1 MNNSIEY
8 KNQPSRINTLL
19 RSKAV
24 RRGGAVVAAAGVALG
39 VGATYAGATE
49 TLKVPEPKE
58 LSAGNT
64 TSTTNGSI
72 TVEDGPEALPTTS
85 TTEHIATPPPAIDAY
100 VDDGSGENT
109 TITTSTG
116 NTTSTTSGSITVE
129 DGPEALPT
137 TSTTRHI
144 ATPPPAIDAY
154 VDTGNATS
162 STTTTE
168 GPTSVH
174 INTGE
179 HLLAHTGNNIPTQ
192 ALIGSTLVAG
202 GLMAGEILRR
212 RGHSPHPITPVIE
225 SQSK

>member
-64 TSTTNGSI
+64 TSTTN
-72 TVEDGPEALPTTS
+72 
-85 TTEHIATPPPAIDAY
+85 
-100 VDDGSGENT
+100 
-109 TITTSTG
+109 
-116 NTTSTTSGSITVE
+116 GSITVE